1 MGATIPSCYHTFV
14 IVGAIPSF
22 PCSGLAAIYHE
33 TQSDLCLQLLDK
45 AAEVSSMLEIKLDN
59 NRAEKRV
66 SKLLG
71 LLEAETDQGDRL
83 VQIKSLW
90 ESLK

>member
-1 MGATIPSCYHTFV
+1 MI
-14 IVGAIPSF
+14 
-22 PCSGLAAIYHE
+22 E
-33 TQSDLCLQLLDK
+33 TQSDVCLQLLDK

-66 SKLLG
+66 SRLLG